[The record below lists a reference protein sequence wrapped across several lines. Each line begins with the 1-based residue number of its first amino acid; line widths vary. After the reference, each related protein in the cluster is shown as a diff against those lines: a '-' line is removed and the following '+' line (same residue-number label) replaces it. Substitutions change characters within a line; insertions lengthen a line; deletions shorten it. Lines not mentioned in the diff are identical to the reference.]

1 MLSILLNQSVT
12 SLGLTIRLDSWSE
25 STQGLPV
32 SASPELVLEVWA
44 AMPGHILV
52 ILNIFP
58 FNFQLSDDKNHLLVS
73 NFELS

>member
-1 MLSILLNQSVT
+1 LIETKFLCVGQAGLELSNL
-12 SLGLTIRLDSWSE
+12 
-25 STQGLPV
+25 
-32 SASPELVLEVWA
+32 SASASGVMGLKVWA